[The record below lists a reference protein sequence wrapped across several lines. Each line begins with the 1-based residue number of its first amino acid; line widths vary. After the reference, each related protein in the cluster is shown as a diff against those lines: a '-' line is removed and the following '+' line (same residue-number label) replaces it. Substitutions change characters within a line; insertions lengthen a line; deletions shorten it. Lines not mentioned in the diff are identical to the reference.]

1 METEELSGMRALQS
15 ASLGTRQKK
24 YSLASSA
31 RVFFFN
37 TPLYVC
43 YCVSLTLLMT
53 KGALDSLATC
63 GAGGTFETAASEP
76 ATHSSDIFYR
86 IRIASKN

>member
-1 METEELSGMRALQS
+1 
-15 ASLGTRQKK
+15 
-24 YSLASSA
+24 
-31 RVFFFN
+31 
-37 TPLYVC
+37 
-43 YCVSLTLLMT
+43 MT